1 MSVTIVS
8 RAQWG
13 ARPWNDNPR
22 SSGPAHVPLSKRT
35 EFFVHWFG
43 GVPAHAS
50 GAALAREVERLH
62 MDGNGWAGVGYNWVI
77 GEDGTAYEGRG
88 WDRQGAHCP
97 GHNTSGLAVLIA
109 VGKGGKKASKA
120 ALATARA
127 LYDEACDRT
136 GRTLAQRGHRDGI
149 ATECPG
155 PDLYAWVKAGMPAEG
170 YTPPKGGT
178 APADDDRPSVARY
191 RVTIRGLEYGYGA
204 RGDHV
209 TEVGKAL
216 VRSGFGRHYKSG
228 PGPEWTDADTE
239 NFSDFQVSLGF
250 TGTTPGGNADGV
262 PGETSLRRL
271 LGTIPSKTTPA
282 PAFPGRDKF
291 GPGKSNKYIEQLG
304 RQLVK
309 KGFGDHYSVGPGPKW
324 SDADRQCVEA
334 FQRSQGWTGSD
345 ADGYPGPETWRRL
358 FA

>member
-1 MSVTIVS
+1 MSVEIIS

-13 ARPWNDNPR
+13 ARPWDDNPR
-22 SSGPAHVPLSKRT
+22 SSGPARVPLSKRT

-62 MDGNGWAGVGYNWVI
+62 MDGNGWAGVGYNWII

-97 GHNTSGLAVLIA
+97 GHNVSGLAVLIA

-127 LYDEACDRT
+127 LYDEACKRT
-136 GRTLAQRGHRDGI
+136 GHALAQRGHRDGI

-155 PDLYAWVKAGMPAEG
+155 PDLYAWVRAGMPAED
-170 YTPPKGGT
+170 YTPPAGGT
-178 APADDDRPSVARY
+178 APAAWDGKSFPGRDAFQLGKSHPA
-191 RVTIRGLEYGYGA
+191 VTKLGERLTVHGYG
-204 RGDHV
+204 R
-209 TEVGKAL
+209 
-216 VRSGFGRHYKSG
+216 FYKVG
-228 PGPEWTDADTE
+228 PGPEFTTVDRDAVEAYQKAQGWTGADAD
-239 NFSDFQVSLGF
+239 GY
-250 TGTTPGGNADGV
+250 PG
-262 PGETSLRRL
+262 PETWRRL
-271 LGTIPSKTTPA
+271 MAAASAKPQATA
-282 PAFPGRDKF
+282 PTFPGRDKF
-291 GPGKSNKYIEQLG
+291 RPGAVNEDVTRLG

-309 KGFGDHYSVGPGPKW
+309 KGYGRHYTSGPGPRW
-324 SDADRQCVEA
+324 TENDRRNVEA
-334 FQRSQGWTGSD
+334 FQRAQGWTGSD